1 MILIT
6 GSTGYIG
13 SHLSQFFLKKKIHYI
28 GIDNLS
34 YSYKNNVTDI
44 KNHNFFNISNKKKIE
59 YLIKKYKINTI
70 IHAAASSYVLE
81 AERFKKA
88 YFKNNVKNTK
98 KFIDICKKKNIKNFI
113 FLSSSNVY
121 KERKKNKIFK
131 INDKTHPKNY
141 YGKTKLIIENY
152 LKKKNLII

>member
-13 SHLSQFFLKKKIHYI
+13 SHLSQYFVNKKVRYI

-34 YSYKNNVTDI
+34 YSYKTNVSNI
-44 KNHNFFNISNKKKIE
+44 KNHNFFCISNKRKVE
-59 YLIKKYKINTI
+59 YLIKKYNIHTV

-81 AERFKKA
+81 AEKCKKA
-88 YFKNNVKNTK
+88 YFLNNVIKTINFINICKKNNVKK
-98 KFIDICKKKNIKNFI
+98 FI

-121 KERKKNKIFK
+121 KEPKKIKF
-131 INDKTHPKNY
+131 
-141 YGKTKLIIENY
+141 
-152 LKKKNLII
+152 LK

>member
-59 YLIKKYKINTI
+59 NLIKKYKINTI

-81 AERFKKA
+81 AEKCKKA

-98 KFIDICKKKNIKNFI
+98 VFIDICKKNNIKNFI

-121 KERKKNKIFK
+121 QEEEKNKIFK
-131 INDKTHPKNY
+131 INNKTFHIY
-141 YGKTKLIIENY
+141 RTWVV
-152 LKKKNLII
+152 